1 MTVRL
6 FCAFQYLLMM
16 TPPLRLNL
24 IETQIPS
31 LFFFRVQ
38 QRYATEIIII
48 KEKTF
53 QRHETKINEKVRE
66 KERIKSDIERKHRE
80 ELLKEE
86 NERKERERLEKEK
99 EERRRKYEEQKSLI
113 AKQHDEM
120 KSQESARS
128 VRNANSVDDQ
138 RSSPIVSVGGSTS
151 DAVEMKLENH
161 TRSGSSTH
169 DTLQSDLQSGNK
181 NELSKKEHK
190 TDFKKNEIL
199 DLCSQLDDTT
209 LNSAAHINNSEDQV
223 VVDTTS
229 TISTAICDSIQKQS
243 QPKDSCDP
251 FQEIQQIHSPSS
263 DKKNKSGLDFIH
275 TSLTTRGEKQTT
287 FKTEN
292 YRENK
297 KSIVIETESTVG
309 NISSKNERDISSDNG
324 LLKEEGRVLSEKE
337 DTADEG
343 FVESNVHVYTEDS
356 TTKPVDETS
365 KTEPTSKSEHSIH
378 LVHTDSGFSSSDKP
392 KVNGGKPELKE
403 YSVPKQQPV
412 TDADSEFSRSCK
424 FEVDSG
430 ESEGRRTELERSI
443 TKESSDIPVNG
454 SPTDRSACSCFQLD
468 LTEDGSQSL
477 SQLYKDWLSQNKME
491 GYVVYMYLLLMYKC
505 IGFKKR

>member
-1 MTVRL
+1 M
-6 FCAFQYLLMM
+6 
-16 TPPLRLNL
+16 
-24 IETQIPS
+24 
-31 LFFFRVQ
+31 
-38 QRYATEIIII
+38 
-48 KEKTF
+48 
-53 QRHETKINEKVRE
+53 
-66 KERIKSDIERKHRE
+66 
-80 ELLKEE
+80 LKEE

-113 AKQHDEM
+113 AKQRDEM

-151 DAVEMKLENH
+151 EAVEMKLENH

-209 LNSAAHINNSEDQV
+209 SISAAHINNSEDQV

-229 TISTAICDSIQKQS
+229 TIRTANCDS
-243 QPKDSCDP
+243 KDSCDP
-251 FQEIQQIHSPSS
+251 FQEIQQIYSPSS
-263 DKKNKSGLDFIH
+263 DKKNKSGPDFIH

-292 YRENK
+292 SRENK

-343 FVESNVHVYTEDS
+343 FVESNGHVYTEGS

-365 KTEPTSKSEHSIH
+365 KTEPTSKSEHSIN

-392 KVNGGKPELKE
+392 EVNGGKPELKE
-403 YSVPKQQPV
+403 YSVPKQQPGP
-412 TDADSEFSRSCK
+412 DADSEFARSCK
-424 FEVDSG
+424 FEVDNG

-443 TKESSDIPVNG
+443 TKESSDVPLNG